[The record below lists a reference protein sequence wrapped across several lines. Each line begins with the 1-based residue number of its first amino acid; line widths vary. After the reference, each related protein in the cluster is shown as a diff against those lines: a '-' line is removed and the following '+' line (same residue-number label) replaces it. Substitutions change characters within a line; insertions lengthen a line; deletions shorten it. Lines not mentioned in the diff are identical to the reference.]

1 MQPLDDI
8 NPDILNYGPGMGVL
22 ELIGA
27 MTIVI
32 IVGVAFQWIISE

>member
-8 NPDILNYGPGMGVL
+8 NPDILNYGPGMGAL

-27 MTIVI
+27 MTICLI
-32 IVGVAFQWIISE
+32 LGVLFQWIISE